1 MVMRILVV
9 CGDNSLTNVGDAAM
23 LMAAIKRLNFLWP
36 HATIDIVTSS
46 PDRLAAYC
54 PGTVPV
60 LIRYPW
66 WWRWLKRWL
75 GNAGR
80 SGVSRYRPEI
90 EAVVRRRWPTQFKRD
105 LLRAVSRAD
114 IVVHSGAGIFNDEF
128 LPGALWRLDILQRTI
143 QAGKPT
149 AMFGQGI
156 GPLTHPTLTALAKAV
171 FPAVDLITLREKQQ
185 SLPILLSLGVS
196 PSRIMAVGDD
206 VIALSYPA
214 RSENLGDGIGVNVR
228 LASYSGLSDAD
239 STLLTEIGEALQ
251 YKAGEQ
257 KAELIP
263 LPISEEDTDSI
274 HKLLSLSSLGTA
286 EKGGYVTPL
295 EVMAQVGRCRIV
307 VTGSYHAAVFA
318 LAQGI
323 NVVCLAR
330 STYYAYKFQGLADQ
344 FGTGCQVLLLDD
356 GQVQERLKLEIEK
369 AWVLADEV
377 RPKLLEAARR
387 QAQLIQEAYRRFYD
401 FVESTSDEGDK
412 TL

>member
-1 MVMRILVV
+1 MRILVV
-9 CGDNSLTNVGDAAM
+9 CGDNSLTNIGDAAM
-23 LMAAIKRLNFLWP
+23 LMAAIERLFVLWP
-36 HATIDIVTSS
+36 AASIEVITTH
-46 PDRLAAYC
+46 PDHLSACC
-54 PGTVPV
+54 PGAKPL
-60 LIRYPW
+60 LIGYPALW
-66 WWRWLKRWL
+66 SLLREVFRHAPRTKSFRIPALL
-75 GNAGR
+75 
-80 SGVSRYRPEI
+80 
-90 EAVVRRRWPTQFKRD
+90 EAVVRRRWPTRFKRD
-105 LLRAVSRAD
+105 LLRAVSRSD

-128 LPGALWRLDILQRTI
+128 LPGALWRLDILQRAI
-143 QAGKPT
+143 QAGRPI

-156 GPLTHPTLTALAKAV
+156 GPLTHPTLTALAKVV
-171 FPAVDLITLREKQQ
+171 FPAVDLITLREKKR

-196 PSRIMAVGDD
+196 PSRIMTVGDD
-206 VIALSYPA
+206 VIGLSYLA

-228 LASYSGLSDAD
+228 LAPYSGLSDAD

-251 YKAGEQ
+251 YEAGER

-274 HKLLSLSSLGTA
+274 DKLLSLSSLGTA

-295 EVMAQVGRCRIV
+295 EVMAQAGRCRIV

-323 NVVCLAR
+323 SVICLAR

-377 RPKLLEAARR
+377 RPKLLEEARR

-401 FVESTSDEGDK
+401 FVESTSAEGDK